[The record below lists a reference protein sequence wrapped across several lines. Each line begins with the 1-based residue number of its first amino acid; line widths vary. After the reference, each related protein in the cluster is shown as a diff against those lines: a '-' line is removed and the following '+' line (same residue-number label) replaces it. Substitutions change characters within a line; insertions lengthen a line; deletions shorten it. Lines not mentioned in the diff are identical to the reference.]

1 MAKYKINPDKTNYTQ
16 LSAMAQKKEVKEN
29 GFHGRNLY
37 YRWNMTQ
44 ASRDQKLKSSEIFEP
59 RQQGSW
65 EYKMPNAYRQ
75 IYILLQKVMER
86 HELWTTRLE
95 L

>member
-37 YRWNMTQ
+37 YRWNMT
-44 ASRDQKLKSSEIFEP
+44 
-59 RQQGSW
+59 
-65 EYKMPNAYRQ
+65 
-75 IYILLQKVMER
+75 
-86 HELWTTRLE
+86 
-95 L
+95 